1 MPFSATSKSPRSRD
15 GISVCQSFCTNSAA
29 RPRRRARAPA
39 ISTSKP
45 LSPEG
50 LPGSWKTYGS
60 PPCMSPPQRRVPR
73 ARMAATRSS
82 TCGRV
87 QPQIRARKISA
98 GTVRFVT
105 LRLAKGSRAGKDF
118 RPRRDGSVHSC
129 YVAAHAKALDRP
141 RPSPGRRAR
150 RPTRAG
156 RRRDRRLRAV
166 RGPARGP
173 RRPHLAP
180 PRRPL
185 PLPAS
190 EGPHRPRPLPSRAQ
204 PPRELGEAVP
214 GTAPGRRRLRPRR
227 GARAARRVRE
237 GGGRLRAGGGRR
249 LTARRPGAD
258 GARARRQLCRSR
270 RPARGRARRRRDA
283 RRSPQEARRV
293 GTAGRALDRHAL
305 RNTGA
310 GRGGASRARRR
321 RRRRPQPDHR
331 AGRHPDRGARPALPR
346 PEARRQPQ
354 PPGPHPAPRR
364 PLRRGRSRLR
374 RAARAPARLRGGRVR
389 PAGRPRPRDVPQGR
403 HLGRRPREA
412 RGAGPLRGLRRL
424 QDVRAGALPLMLAA
438 LLLALLALPARADDL
453 VGEAVSADAAI
464 EERVRLVLAHRLEG
478 SFDVLAADVT
488 ALAALDEEREAKG
501 LPPTGLTD
509 DVRYVAAGLAATR
522 DAQREAL
529 RALLDAHPDP
539 VVRKC
544 AERRLEADEA
554 ARADQLL
561 ADDRHNRRAGVVN
574 DFVRPLGVFS
584 GGVLLAALNP
594 FLLAGSAIDSVATT
608 AANLWHYGRL
618 SRQEREALV
627 HYRTL
632 LEREPRTSDA
642 PEIARAIRRP
652 GSTSAAASRFI
663 ERHEGRR
670 FASSARY
677 ALAIGRDLAGH
688 HEAARDAL
696 ADVARDHRSSVGRH
710 VANLLASPDF
720 DRLAAIDEAER
731 RHRRET
737 LRYVFLGG
745 RLDGRTAVYSAAQ
758 LGATGVQAAESIGM
772 FNVIGVLTRGW
783 QAWRHDPVSN
793 QGIID
798 PGEGLLAREPNS
810 PEAANVHARLAGAY
824 QPAGNYG
831 RALMHYQATP
841 GPNPKRVAALEDK
854 LADRMLEDAGRTGPG
869 DRTLLE
875 AIVRHL
881 GETKAADKARKRLR
895 DLPGTGETVLARDVL
910 EANPSLLGPEG
921 LDLDPRLLDGDH
933 TNGELADAGVTLA
946 AGEMRLTLY
955 NSPGP
960 GQHVETRPVS
970 SEVFARAR
978 AAAEEALY
986 ARLLTAD
993 RRDADTGRYERYIP
1007 FFVQGSLGD
1016 DGVAVYPGVKMR
1028 RDRSEDRDLYE

>member
-1 MPFSATSKSPRSRD
+1 
-15 GISVCQSFCTNSAA
+15 
-29 RPRRRARAPA
+29 
-39 ISTSKP
+39 
-45 LSPEG
+45 
-50 LPGSWKTYGS
+50 
-60 PPCMSPPQRRVPR
+60 
-73 ARMAATRSS
+73 
-82 TCGRV
+82 
-87 QPQIRARKISA
+87 
-98 GTVRFVT
+98 
-105 LRLAKGSRAGKDF
+105 
-118 RPRRDGSVHSC
+118 
-129 YVAAHAKALDRP
+129 
-141 RPSPGRRAR
+141 
-150 RPTRAG
+150 
-156 RRRDRRLRAV
+156 
-166 RGPARGP
+166 
-173 RRPHLAP
+173 
-180 PRRPL
+180 
-185 PLPAS
+185 
-190 EGPHRPRPLPSRAQ
+190 
-204 PPRELGEAVP
+204 
-214 GTAPGRRRLRPRR
+214 
-227 GARAARRVRE
+227 
-237 GGGRLRAGGGRR
+237 
-249 LTARRPGAD
+249 
-258 GARARRQLCRSR
+258 
-270 RPARGRARRRRDA
+270 
-283 RRSPQEARRV
+283 
-293 GTAGRALDRHAL
+293 
-305 RNTGA
+305 
-310 GRGGASRARRR
+310 
-321 RRRRPQPDHR
+321 
-331 AGRHPDRGARPALPR
+331 
-346 PEARRQPQ
+346 
-354 PPGPHPAPRR
+354 
-364 PLRRGRSRLR
+364 
-374 RAARAPARLRGGRVR
+374 
-389 PAGRPRPRDVPQGR
+389 
-403 HLGRRPREA
+403 
-412 RGAGPLRGLRRL
+412 
-424 QDVRAGALPLMLAA
+424 MLAA
-438 LLLALLALPARADDL
+438 LLLVLLALPARADDL

-642 PEIARAIRRP
+642 PEIARAIRRLGTKRAAALCEETVATGKHALEADDLDHAAFYLVDAHHLEGCAGKAERLLARTDEARARRAARDEARRWP
-652 GSTSAAASRFI
+652 LDDAPFPRVVELDDYRALLVATAAGVPSSMIAAASRFI
-663 ERHEGRR
+663 ERHEGSR

-720 DRLAAIDEAER
+720 NRLAAIDEAER

-798 PGEGLLAREPNS
+798 RGEELLAREPNS
-810 PEAANVHARLAGAY
+810 PEAANVHARLADAY
-824 QPAGNYG
+824 ERAGNYG

-910 EANPSLLGPEG
+910 EANPALLGPEG
-921 LDLDPRLLDGDH
+921 LDLDPRLLDGDRA
-933 TNGELADAGVTLA
+933 NGELADAGVTLA

-955 NSPGP
+955 NAPGP

-1028 RDRSEDRDLYE
+1028 RDRSEDRELYE